1 MFSFLDKFKA
11 YQGELLGVLRI
22 ITGVLFMAHGIQ
34 KFFAFPVAFPF
45 PLNTMLNIA
54 GGLEI
59 VGGILFII
67 GFCTRPVA
75 FVLSG
80 MMAVAYFMAHA
91 TRGMYP
97 LTNGGEL
104 AVLYCFI
111 FLYYVASGSGKYSVD
126 GGK

>member
-1 MFSFLDKFKA
+1 MLNFLDKFKA
-11 YQGELLGVLRI
+11 YQGELLGALRI
-22 ITGVLFMAHGIQ
+22 MTGVLFMAHGIQ

-45 PLNTMLNIA
+45 PLNPMLNIA

-67 GFCTRPVA
+67 GYFTRPVA

-80 MMAVAYFMAHA
+80 LMAVAYFMAHA

-97 LTNGGEL
+97 ISNGGEL

-111 FLYYVASGSGKYSVD
+111 FLYFVASGSGKFSVD